1 MTEMERAKAMARFAV
16 LRPFLDAEISLARAA
31 AGAGV
36 SIRTA
41 QRWLARYRANGL
53 PGLVRHPR
61 MDAGRRK
68 IAAEVVATIEGM
80 ALRKPRP
87 SIATIY
93 RRLTALARDRG
104 WTVPSLSSVHA
115 IVSAMDPA
123 MLSLTH
129 DGPAVFRDRYELVHR
144 FRSERPNAIWQTD
157 HTQLDVLILDAGGK
171 TVRPW
176 LTVVIDDYS
185 RAIAGYTVF
194 LGAPSA
200 LQTSLALRQAIW
212 RKQDPAWVVCGIPD
226 VLYVDHGSDFTSTH
240 LEQVAADLRMRITF
254 SAIARPQG
262 RGKIER
268 LFGTLNTELLPEL
281 PGRLVGGRPATPPRL
296 SLAELD
302 AAIGEFIVGN
312 YNLRA
317 HKSTGVSP
325 RIAWLGGGW
334 LPRMPDSLEELDL
347 LLVMVAKSR
356 MVCRDGIRFQGLRYL
371 DPTLAAYVGE
381 RVTIRYDPRDL
392 AEVRVF
398 YRNKFL
404 CRAIDAERAGQAIS
418 LKDIQAARIERRR
431 ALRRGIVS
439 RVERVADFLPTLAPT
454 ALQPALT
461 VPGEG
466 RKRPK
471 LRVYS
476 EGD

>member
-1 MTEMERAKAMARFAV
+1 MRRRLPWFPGRPGRSTRCPVDDSLPDKGQPVRDAVFPVTPIAPDEPLQARLTEMTEMERAKAMARFAV
-16 LRPFLDAEISLARAA
+16 LRPFLDAETSLARVATD
-31 AGAGV
+31 AGV
-36 SIRTA
+36 STRTA

-185 RAIAGYTVF
+185 RAIADYTVF

-240 LEQVAADLRMRITF
+240 LEQVAADLRMRIP
-254 SAIARPQG
+254 SPRSLVL
-262 RGKIER
+262 RG
-268 LFGTLNTELLPEL
+268 
-281 PGRLVGGRPATPPRL
+281 AARL
-296 SLAELD
+296 SVCSELSIPNSCPSCP
-302 AAIGEFIVGN
+302 AASSAAD
-312 YNLRA
+312 RRR
-317 HKSTGVSP
+317 H
-325 RIAWLGGGW
+325 R
-334 LPRMPDSLEELDL
+334 
-347 LLVMVAKSR
+347 
-356 MVCRDGIRFQGLRYL
+356 VCRSPTWTRRSANSLSATAICAHTRAQGY
-371 DPTLAAYVGE
+371 
-381 RVTIRYDPRDL
+381 
-392 AEVRVF
+392 
-398 YRNKFL
+398 
-404 CRAIDAERAGQAIS
+404 
-418 LKDIQAARIERRR
+418 
-431 ALRRGIVS
+431 RRGS
-439 RVERVADFLPTLAPT
+439 LGLAGAGSPACPT
-454 ALQPALT
+454 A
-461 VPGEG
+461 
-466 RKRPK
+466 
-471 LRVYS
+471 
-476 EGD
+476 